1 MRIEVML
8 DHDGDAWGAF
18 AEGDGLHGCV
28 VATGN
33 SREAVLAEFESALRF
48 HISGL
53 REDGVA
59 SPDITEIAIR
69 EIVET
74 RELVSAPS

>member
-1 MRIEVML
+1 MEIEVML

-18 AEGDGLHGCV
+18 AESPDIHGFV
-28 VATGN
+28 TATAN

-48 HISGL
+48 HVAGL
-53 REDGVA
+53 RADG
-59 SPDITEIAIR
+59 TEMQDVTELAIR

-74 RELVSAPS
+74 RELAAA